1 MIRPAK
7 LTAGAIE
14 GFAGAFLSPRYDQP
28 VTTPAFHSEGW
39 KLYCSD
45 LSACML
51 IAPRE
56 HAKSTG
62 FTFVYILAE
71 CLFRTSDYV
80 VLIGS
85 TEEMAAEQ
93 LSNIRE
99 ELAENEDLREEFT
112 IQGFEK
118 ESATDIIVVCKDGHR
133 FRILARGAEQRIRG
147 RLWKG
152 KRPNLIV
159 ADDMEDDEQVENK
172 ERREKFRRWF
182 FRAAKQALGRGGKI
196 RVHGTILHD
205 DSLLSRL
212 RKNSQWRHLY
222 YKAHAGFDDF
232 SNILWPAAWPEER
245 LRARRQEFI
254 DDGDPGGYSQ
264 EFLNDPRDNSGA
276 YLRKTD
282 FLPMTDEDREAPMRY
297 GAAADFAVSKLDEAN
312 RTCFVVGGRTMKNLI
327 NVVDCRVGRW
337 ASMEFDADG
346 QKTGWIME
354 MISIQRRYNPEWFW
368 VEDGVIWKSI
378 KHMVYE
384 VMRQEDCWMNL
395 IEVPSVKDK
404 SVRGRIYQ
412 QRHRSG
418 GLRFDQQADWYP
430 GFEMENLAFTGGKQ
444 STLDDQ
450 FDAASLLCRGFQ
462 LHTETPEE
470 DDFLADDEL
479 EVLNAARGRQR
490 LPQDGRNQTT
500 GY

>member
-7 LTAGAIE
+7 LTADAIE

-28 VTTPAFHSEGW
+28 VQTPAFHREGW
-39 KLYCSD
+39 RLYCQD
-45 LSACML
+45 LPAVGL
-51 IAPRE
+51 VAPRE

-62 FTFVYILAE
+62 FTFVYSLAE
-71 CLFRTSDYV
+71 MLFRTSDYE

-99 ELAENEDLREEFT
+99 EIAENEDLQAEFA
-112 IQGFEK
+112 IDGFEK
-118 ESATDIIVVCKDGHR
+118 ESATDIIVACKDGHR

-196 RVHGTILHD
+196 RVHGTILHE

-212 RKNSQWRHLY
+212 RKNSQWKILF
-222 YKAHAGFDDF
+222 YKAHTGFDDF
-232 SNILWPAAWPEER
+232 SNILWPEAWPEQR
-245 LRARRQEFI
+245 LRDRRQEFI
-254 DDGDPGGYSQ
+254 DDGDSAGYSQ
-264 EFLNDPRDNSGA
+264 EFLNDPQDNADA
-276 YLRKTD
+276 YLRKGD
-282 FLPMTDEDREAPMRY
+282 FLPMTEEDHSRPMRF
-297 GAAADFAVSKLDEAN
+297 GAAADFAVSKLDAAN
-312 RTCFVVGGRTMKNLI
+312 RTCFVVGGRDTRNLI

-337 ASMEFDADG
+337 ASLEIDAAG
-346 QKTGWIME
+346 QKIGWIME
-354 MISIQRRYNPEWFW
+354 MISIQRRWNPEWFW

-384 VMRQEDCWMNL
+384 AMREEDCWMNL

-404 SVRGRIYQ
+404 SIRGRVYQ
-412 QRHRSG
+412 KRHRSG
-418 GLRFDQQADWYP
+418 GLRFDKTAEWYP
-430 GFEMENLAFTGGKQ
+430 GFEAENLRFTGGRA

-450 FDAASLLCRGFQ
+450 FDAASLLCRGFE
-462 LHTETPEE
+462 LHTEIPED
-470 DDFLADDEL
+470 DDFLPEEEL
-479 EVLNAARGRQR
+479 EVLSSARRR
-490 LPQDGRNQTT
+490 LSPASGGRNEVT